1 MSLGGD
7 CEACNVTGCGVGQ
20 YRGACGTSSD
30 AVCEACTTKPLN
42 ASYLTSGQPL
52 DADNCT
58 WTCDEGFWRSG
69 EACVSCTT
77 SSCAVGEYRGACA
90 AEGDAPCVVC
100 DPSQLPKYSHFIG
113 SLDVHACAW
122 SCNAGYN
129 ETAAGTCVSS
139 VAPDIVVG
147 QASVARIKEW
157 DPMSTMAV
165 GVQVS
170 FLPDADVVVTVTRLS
185 DEISLTGPT
194 QLTFTPSTWNV
205 AQTITVRAVDDSV
218 REGNHSALVN
228 MTVRSADERFNGLWV
243 DPIEVGIVDNDCDA
257 LVAPAHGAVLA
268 GCGNEYGDSCTVQC
282 HPGHAP
288 AGGVDLQCQAGSGEW
303 DVAMPTCAACVEGY
317 FMSLGGDC
325 EACNV
330 TGCGAG
336 KGR

>member
-1 MSLGGD
+1 MSCTAALCPAGH
-7 CEACNVTGCGVGQ
+7 
-20 YRGACGTSSD
+20 YRGSC
-30 AVCEACTTKPLN
+30 
-42 ASYLTSGQPL
+42 
-52 DADNCT
+52 DADH
-58 WTCDEGFWRSG
+58 
-69 EACVSCTT
+69 
-77 SSCAVGEYRGACA
+77 
-90 AEGDAPCVVC
+90 DAPCHAC
-100 DPSQLPKYSHFIG
+100 NISLIPKHSHFTG
-113 SLDVHACAW
+113 SEEPYACAW

-228 MTVRSADERFNGLWV
+228 MTVRSA
-243 DPIEVGIVDNDCDA
+243 
-257 LVAPAHGAVLA
+257 
-268 GCGNEYGDSCTVQC
+268 
-282 HPGHAP
+282 
-288 AGGVDLQCQAGSGEW
+288 
-303 DVAMPTCAACVEGY
+303 
-317 FMSLGGDC
+317 
-325 EACNV
+325 
-330 TGCGAG
+330 
-336 KGR
+336 